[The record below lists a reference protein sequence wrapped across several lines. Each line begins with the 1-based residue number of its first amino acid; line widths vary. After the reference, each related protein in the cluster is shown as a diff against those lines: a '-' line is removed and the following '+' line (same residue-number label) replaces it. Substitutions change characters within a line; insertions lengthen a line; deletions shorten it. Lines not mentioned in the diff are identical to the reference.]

1 MLVLIAAASLGGGCA
16 GTRPPTAIR
25 IDVQY
30 SRFEPATVTV
40 AAGHPIR
47 FELRNQ
53 DPIDH
58 EWIFGDDAVHSVHRE
73 GTEPAHGDRATEQS
87 MPALGFVRTTVTFDE
102 PGRYRFICHLPGHE
116 AYGMVGTIVVTES

>member
-1 MLVLIAAASLGGGCA
+1 MLVLVAATLLTGGCA

-58 EWIFGDDAVHSVHRE
+58 EWIVGDDAVHAVHRE

-87 MPALGFVRTTVTFDE
+87 MPAVGLVRTTVTFDE

-116 AYGMVGTIVVTES
+116 AYGMVGTIVVTEG